1 MTSLVAITIPMPSTD
16 RTSSVTKQMTT
27 AVKNSLTK
35 MVWLWENTRMLTTME
50 FKDRSVTEPVPIL
63 DLFQT

>member
-1 MTSLVAITIPMPSTD
+1 MIPMPLLTD
-16 RTSSVTKQMTT
+16 LTSSVTKQMII

-35 MVWLWENTRMLTTME
+35 MVWLWENTRMLIAME
-50 FKDRSVTEPVPIL
+50 FKDRSVTEPVPIS